1 MTAPKLRFKEF
12 DGNWD
17 IYALEDQIDFLA
29 GYAFDSK
36 LMSNDIQKY
45 QLIKMSNVYQNQLD
59 LTRNSSY
66 WEKIDKK
73 TEKFLLKKGDIVLT
87 LTGTVGKTD
96 YGCNVEIKENDK
108 FLLNQRLVRLR
119 GKIDFSLSK
128 FVQYR
133 ISTDKFFYHFF
144 NSSKGGTG
152 NQSNVSIEDLKLLEL
167 SFPSKAEQT
176 KIATFLSAVDEKI
189 NQLTQKHQ
197 LLSQY
202 KQGMMQKLFSQ
213 QIRFKADDGS
223 EFGAWESKKL
233 NEIGQSFNG
242 LVGKSKEDFGEGE
255 AYITYKQIFD
265 HRKINLNNVN
275 FVNIQPNDTQ
285 NMVKKGDLFF
295 TTSSETAHEVAY
307 CSAILD
313 DFEFPLYLNSFCFGY
328 RPNSAN
334 ILNSIYASFYFRS
347 EIFRNKIKHLAQGST
362 RFNISKTAFM
372 NVVIHLPMLEEQTKI
387 ANFLSSIDQKIDV
400 VSDQIEQAKQWKKG
414 LLQQMFV

>member
-1 MTAPKLRFKEF
+1 ML
-12 DGNWD
+12 
-17 IYALEDQIDFLA
+17 
-29 GYAFDSK
+29 
-36 LMSNDIQKY
+36 
-45 QLIKMSNVYQNQLD
+45 
-59 LTRNSSY
+59 
-66 WEKIDKK
+66 DKK
-73 TEKFLLKKGDIVLT
+73 YLT
-87 LTGTVGKTD
+87 HIEL
-96 YGCNVEIKENDK
+96 I
-108 FLLNQRLVRLR
+108 QR
-119 GKIDFSLSK
+119 G
-128 FVQYR
+128 
-133 ISTDKFFYHFF
+133 
-144 NSSKGGTG
+144 NA
-152 NQSNVSIEDLKLLEL
+152 NQSNITVKDLQDFETYIT
-167 SFPSKAEQT
+167 SKKEQT
-176 KIATFLSAVDEKI
+176 KIASFLSAVDEKI
-189 NQLTQKHQ
+189 SQLTQKHQ

-202 KQGMMQKLFSQ
+202 KQGMMQKIFSQ
-213 QIRFKADDGS
+213 QIHFKADDGS

-387 ANFLSSIDQKIDV
+387 ANFLSSIDQKIEV
-400 VSDQIEQAKQWKKG
+400 TSQQIEQAKQWKKG

>member
-96 YGCNVEIKENDK
+96 YGYNVEIKENDK